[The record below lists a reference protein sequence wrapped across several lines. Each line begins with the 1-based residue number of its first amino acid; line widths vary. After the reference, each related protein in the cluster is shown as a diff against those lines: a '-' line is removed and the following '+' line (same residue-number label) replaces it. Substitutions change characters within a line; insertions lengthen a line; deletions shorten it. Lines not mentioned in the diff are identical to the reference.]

1 VGQTRGLCSGLVFSG
16 RRSPTLADARSLAL
30 HERTSAGAEFAS
42 CIYRGAGESI
52 LNVLTAY
59 EKGTFRNPKVVRR
72 RRSGSSSSSSSSS
85 VERCLGAAVEYAL
98 LLLLAANSQAQ
109 GIILE
114 KSSGEK
120 VDVSVNALDFC
131 AQLQVEGLYP
141 QNGILRDFT
150 NIAKPFGNLGRI
162 IVCLNGP
169 PTVGPGSMET
179 ATVGTSGGVI
189 FANPELAGAEKERI
203 DREREDSRRYFCQQG
218 ARCVELGAVAD
229 LFCMNRGVGGFSFQ
243 DIVPLV
249 QATQGIA
256 CILYSGFG
264 EQFENTLRQML
275 VTTHLVRDCC
285 MEIFTSEEV
294 EVVQVI

>member
-1 VGQTRGLCSGLVFSG
+1 MGQTKGLCSGLVFSG

-30 HERTSAGAEFAS
+30 HERTSAGSEFAS
-42 CIYRGAGESI
+42 CIYRGAGKSI

-72 RRSGSSSSSSSSS
+72 RRSGSSSSS
-85 VERCLGAAVEYAL
+85 VERCLGAAVEYAM

-114 KSSGEK
+114 KCSGEK
-120 VDVSVNALDFC
+120 VDLNVNALDFC
-131 AQLQVEGLYP
+131 AQLQAEGLYP
-141 QNGILRDFT
+141 QNGILRDFK
-150 NIAKPFGNLGRI
+150 NMAKPFGNLGRI

-179 ATVGTSGGVI
+179 AAVGTSGGGGVI

-218 ARCVELGAVAD
+218 ARCVELGVVAD
-229 LFCMNRGVGGFSFQ
+229 LFCQNRGIGGFSFQ

-249 QATQGIA
+249 QATQGLA

-285 MEIFTSEEV
+285 MEICTSEEV